1 MVVVF
6 SIGGFMVA
14 KIEGNDLVIRVP
26 MQQPERSAS
35 GKSMVVASTRG
46 FMVTQAIVNGKPVA
60 INLNA
65 TIRG

>member
-1 MVVVF
+1 
-6 SIGGFMVA
+6 MVA